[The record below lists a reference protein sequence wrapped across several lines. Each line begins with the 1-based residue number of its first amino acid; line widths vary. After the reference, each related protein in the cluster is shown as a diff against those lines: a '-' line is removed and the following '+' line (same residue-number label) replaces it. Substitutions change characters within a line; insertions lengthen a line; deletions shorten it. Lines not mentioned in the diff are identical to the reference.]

1 MAKLDH
7 VKQEEAHAKAA
18 AATVKK
24 FGPDYVG
31 QEAIAYYNQVL
42 QKELKKK

>member
-24 FGPDYVG
+24 FGPDWVG
-31 QEAIAYYNQVL
+31 QKATDYYNQVL
-42 QKELKKK
+42 KKELKK